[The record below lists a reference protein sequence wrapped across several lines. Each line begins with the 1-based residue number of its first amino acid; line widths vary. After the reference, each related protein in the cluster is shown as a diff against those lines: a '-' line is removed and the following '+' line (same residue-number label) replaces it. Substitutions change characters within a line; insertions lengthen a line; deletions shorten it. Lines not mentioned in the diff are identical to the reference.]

1 MARVTR
7 TLSLNAAAADVWAR
21 IGSFQGLAEWHPV
34 VETCT
39 AESGGEVR
47 RLGIGGG
54 AEIVERLE
62 SHDDNAMSYS
72 YVIVEGPLP
81 VANYRSTLR
90 VRDNGDGISTVEW
103 SGDFDAAGVADADAD
118 EAIAGVYQAGLDSL
132 RAEFA

>member
-7 TLSLNAAAADVWAR
+7 TLSLDAAAADVWAR
-21 IGSFQGLAEWHPV
+21 IGSFQTIGDWHPV
-34 VETCT
+34 IDSCT

-54 AEIVERLE
+54 VEIVERLE
-62 SHDDNAMSYS
+62 CHDDAGMSYS
-72 YVIVEGPLP
+72 YTIVEGPLP

-90 VRDNGDGISTVEW
+90 VRDNGDGTSTVKW

-132 RAEFA
+132 RTEFA

>member
-21 IGSFQGLAEWHPV
+21 IGSFQTIGDWHPV
-34 VETCT
+34 IDSCT

-62 SHDDNAMSYS
+62 SHDDAAMSYS
-72 YVIVEGPLP
+72 YIIVEGPLP

-90 VRDNGDGISTVEW
+90 VRDNGDGTSTVEW
-103 SGDFDAAGVADADAD
+103 SGDFDAAGVADAVAD
-118 EAIAGVYQAGLDSL
+118 ETVTGVYQAGLDSL

>member
-7 TLSLNAAAADVWAR
+7 TLSLDVAAADVWAR
-21 IGSFQGLAEWHPV
+21 IGSFQGLADWHPV
-34 VETCT
+34 VESCT
-39 AESGGEVR
+39 AESGGELR

-62 SHDDNAMSYS
+62 SHDDAGMSYS

-90 VRDNGDGISTVEW
+90 VRDNGDGTSTVEW
-103 SGDFDAAGVADADAD
+103 SGDFDAAGTTDSDAD
-118 EAIAGVYQAGLDSL
+118 ETIAGVYQAGLDSL
-132 RAEFA
+132 QAEFG